1 MSKTSEQ
8 VVIVLPL
15 PPRVL
20 SPNCPIASFRGRMM
34 RASAAKRQ
42 KESARKATD
51 EAANG
56 MAWQRASVKANFYHK
71 TVRRRDDV
79 NALAMLK
86 AAYDGVILAG
96 LLPDDDRS
104 HLRTEGAE
112 FFLDKKCPRVELI
125 FTREG

>member
-1 MSKTSEQ
+1 MNPRTEQ

-15 PPRVL
+15 PPRIL
-20 SPNCPIASFRGRMM
+20 SPNCPIGSFRGRMM
-34 RASAAKRQ
+34 RAAAAKRQ
-42 KESARKATD
+42 KQLAKDAAE

-56 MAWQRASVKANFYHK
+56 MRWLRASVRAVFYHK

-86 AAYDGVILAG
+86 SAYDGVILSG
-96 LLPDDDRS
+96 LLPDDDRD

-112 FFLDKKCPRVELI
+112 FKLDREWPRVELT
-125 FTREG
+125 FTREE